1 MPVNA
6 NAHPDAVRAIEEA
19 DMILLG
25 PGSLFTS
32 IVPNLLVREIASSIT
47 RASALTIYVCNV
59 AEELDQTI
67 DFSVL
72 DHLEVVRRYVNTSAV
87 DLVLA
92 NDNFVSQPSQRASTF
107 SGGTPPN
114 LVKAPQAWQDTAIC
128 VLADVIDSN
137 NPTRHDPEKLSTVV
151 ARTYRDYR
159 GRRRRMPRR
168 WMGLGDK

>member
-1 MPVNA
+1 M
-6 NAHPDAVRAIEEA
+6 
-19 DMILLG
+19 
-25 PGSLFTS
+25 
-32 IVPNLLVREIASSIT
+32 
-47 RASALTIYVCNV
+47 

-92 NDNFVSQPSQRASTF
+92 NDNFVSQPFVMAGMF
-107 SGGTPPN
+107 SGGIPPN
-114 LVKAPQAWQDTAIC
+114 LVKVPQPWQDAAIC
-128 VLADVIDSN
+128 VLADVIDSS

-168 WMGLGDK
+168 WMGLGDR